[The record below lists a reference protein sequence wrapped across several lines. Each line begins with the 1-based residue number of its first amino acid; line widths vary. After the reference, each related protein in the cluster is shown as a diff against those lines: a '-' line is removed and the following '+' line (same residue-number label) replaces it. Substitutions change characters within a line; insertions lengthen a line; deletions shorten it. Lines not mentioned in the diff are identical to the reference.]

1 MEEQVLSR
9 HKLEMQSPQLSSSSH
24 IALVSPDQH
33 LLNSSGSDIS
43 MTEAGGSHIILSP
56 ANQAVEMGTPNLT
69 AHMLMRKKY
78 TELHINLKMCL
89 IDDFEKNKYSQRSLA
104 NKYNVSKTAVQRI
117 LSQRDEI
124 RKLAGTPQT
133 LKRKRQ
139 MVYSDIDRKLGRSI
153 KSKFDLY
160 KYFS

>member
-1 MEEQVLSR
+1 MDQQLLSR
-9 HKLEMQSPQLSSSSH
+9 HKLEMQSPQLSNSPH
-24 IALVSPDQH
+24 LTLVSSDHH
-33 LLNSSGSDIS
+33 LVNSNGSDIS
-43 MTEAGGSHIILSP
+43 MNEPGSSSHIILTQV
-56 ANQAVEMGTPNLT
+56 NQQIEMGTPNLT

-139 MVYSDIDRKLGRSI
+139 MVYSDIDRKISVVLSI
-153 KSKFDLY
+153 VSGIY
-160 KYFS
+160 